1 MYDGSNRFKLD
12 IHMAYLVFHVDLK
25 AVTSGNL
32 CYRGMQA
39 AYMQSPHFCD
49 MCHVLLYS
57 NYPKNRKAIEKLRLC
72 YTMRFIVYPHE
83 E

>member
-25 AVTSGNL
+25 AVTSGSL

-57 NYPKNRKAIEKLRLC
+57 NYPKNRKAIEKLRQSRMS
-72 YTMRFIVYPHE
+72 YYVIQ
-83 E
+83 